1 MPTRSVPVSAI
12 SGGSRAAISSSAV
25 ERISSWVPL
34 VSMVPPL
41 APPPSE
47 AADPPSEPPE
57 PPEPPEL
64 PAPSEPPPAAAG
76 AGSEQA
82 ARALSGSSSPVAARA
97 RRDTVRGTWARE
109 ARSEEHTSELQS
121 RGHLVCRLLLEKKKR
136 AQSQ

>member
-1 MPTRSVPVSAI
+1 MSARKDSGAELVPLTPTRSVPVSAI

-47 AADPPSEPPE
+47 AADPPSEA
-57 PPEPPEL
+57 PEPPEL

-97 RRDTVRGTWARE
+97 RRDRVRGTWARE
-109 ARSEEHTSELQS
+109 DRKSVVEGR
-121 RGHLVCRLLLEKKKR
+121 RGGGG
-136 AQSQ
+136 

>member
-47 AADPPSEPPE
+47 AADPPSEA
-57 PPEPPEL
+57 PEPPEL
-64 PAPSEPPPAAAG
+64 PAPSEQPPAAAG

-97 RRDTVRGTWARE
+97 RRDRVRGTWARE